1 MKQILVIMAAVVL
14 VGCGENREA
23 KDKKLTKAEAY
34 AELLAEAKKAREAEA
49 RRKAIADPIA
59 NPIVEKAVREMLE
72 KPEGELTKADLEKV
86 TFLNLE
92 RLQLTDVKGL
102 EKLTQL
108 KALYLNGNQLT
119 DLKRLEKLTQLEALS
134 LADNHDLTKAQ
145 IAELQKALPECK
157 IGSNPGEKIISIT
170 DPIVEKAVRER
181 IRKRVGDLTETNL
194 ENVTSLNL
202 TSTQITDDGL
212 KDLAKLQKLTNL
224 SLPTQITDV
233 GLKEVAKLQ
242 KLERLELISS
252 QITDAG
258 LEDVAKLQKLR
269 NLILARTQITD
280 AGLKAPKSPTRASSC
295 RSSRSF

>member
-1 MKQILVIMAAVVL
+1 
-14 VGCGENREA
+14 
-23 KDKKLTKAEAY
+23 
-34 AELLAEAKKAREAEA
+34 
-49 RRKAIADPIA
+49 
-59 NPIVEKAVREMLE
+59 MLE

-134 LADNHDLTKAQ
+134 LADNHLTKAQ

-280 AGLKAPKSPTRASSC
+280 AGLIREARSSRRICLTNPKSPTRAS
-295 RSSRSF
+295 RRWVVA

>member
-1 MKQILVIMAAVVL
+1 MCI
-14 VGCGENREA
+14 R
-23 KDKKLTKAEAY
+23 DS
-34 AELLAEAKKAREAEA
+34 
-49 RRKAIADPIA
+49 
-59 NPIVEKAVREMLE
+59 
-72 KPEGELTKADLEKV
+72 TKADLEKV
-86 TFLNLE
+86 IFLNLE

-157 IGSNPGEKIISIT
+157 IGSNPGEKIISIA
-170 DPIVEKAVRER
+170 DPIVEKAVREK

-202 TSTQITDDGL
+202 TSTQITNQSL
-212 KDLAKLQKLTNL
+212 KDVAKLQDLESIGLGNTK
-224 SLPTQITDV
+224 ITDAGLKEIAKLKNLISLNLGNTKITDE

-242 KLERLELISS
+242 KLKWLYLIETR
-252 QITDAG
+252 ITDDG
-258 LEDVAKLQKLR
+258 LEEIAKLQKLQWLALQ
-269 NLILARTQITD
+269 NTKILSLIHI
-280 AGLKAPKSPTRASSC
+280 SEPTRPY
-295 RSSRSF
+295 